1 MRLPKHRMAKTK
13 PHKPQKR
20 TSKHKNYKT
29 PSIQGKNERE
39 MEREMHT
46 EEDDTNDHQEEENEE
61 SNEKEEGEQMDTQSD
76 APGGQLKLKSKE
88 EKAAIR
94 ELRHKTN
101 AKHNQWKRKNSNIS
115 GKNGPR
121 AINRASVN

>member
-29 PSIQGKNERE
+29 PSLQGKNDQE
-39 MEREMHT
+39 MRT
-46 EEDDTNDHQEEENEE
+46 EEDDTNDHQEEENEG
-61 SNEKEEGEQMDTQSD
+61 SNQKEEGEKMDTQSQSTD
-76 APGGQLKLKSKE
+76 FPGGQLKLKSKE
-88 EKAAIR
+88 EKEAIR